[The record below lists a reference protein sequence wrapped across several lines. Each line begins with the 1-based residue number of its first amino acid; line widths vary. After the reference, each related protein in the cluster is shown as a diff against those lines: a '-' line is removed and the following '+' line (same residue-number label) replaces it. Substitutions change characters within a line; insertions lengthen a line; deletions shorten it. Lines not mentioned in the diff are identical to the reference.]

1 MAATGSYVLVV
12 SCEEA
17 IEIEV
22 GALGEHSFEGSY
34 AYVGSAFGP
43 GGLSRV
49 DRHREVAGGEREIQ
63 HWHLDYLLSADQTQL
78 TTVETYPD
86 RDIECALA
94 TALDDAGCQAV
105 ESFGASDCGCGSHLY
120 SLDDTSLSTAVE
132 SVV

>member
-1 MAATGSYVLVV
+1 MAATGSYVIVV
-12 SCEEA
+12 SCEEP

-22 GALGEHSFEGSY
+22 GALGEHSFEGGY

-43 GGLSRV
+43 GGLTRV

-63 HWHLDYLLSADQTQL
+63 HWHIDYLLSADQTQL

-94 TALDDAGCQAV
+94 MAFDDAGCQAV
-105 ESFGASDCGCGSHLY
+105 ESFGASDCGCGSHCY
-120 SLDDTSLSTAVE
+120 SLGESSLMTVLP
-132 SVV
+132 SVI